1 METTKVGAVEKSKY
15 ELKCEKDRD
24 FQWKLSEL
32 LIYYCSNGG
41 KNFLPINEKSF
52 LTAVVCG
59 LYDMTGI
66 HDEMI
71 EITPPYDSDSQ
82 HWREDVEEV
91 LAESMGNLVS
101 DNSWLPQTLYKVALS
116 VGEILDLEW
125 DLRLDG
131 EYRSFLMTV
140 FKNARDYSEYSGKT
154 WRASSKMVEDIEKN
168 IIPSLDSKNPGV
180 KYFIKILAEKTKG
193 YLKSDI
199 EKSYIDRG

>member
-41 KNFLPINEKSF
+41 KNFLPIDEKLF

-71 EITPPYDSDSQ
+71 DITPPCYSDSR
-82 HWREDVEEV
+82 HWGEDIKEV
-91 LAESMGNLVS
+91 LSESMENLVC
-101 DNSWLPQTLYKVALS
+101 DNSWLPQSFYKVAL
-116 VGEILDLEW
+116 V
-125 DLRLDG
+125 
-131 EYRSFLMTV
+131 V
-140 FKNARDYSEYSGKT
+140 
-154 WRASSKMVEDIEKN
+154 
-168 IIPSLDSKNPGV
+168 
-180 KYFIKILAEKTKG
+180 
-193 YLKSDI
+193 
-199 EKSYIDRG
+199 